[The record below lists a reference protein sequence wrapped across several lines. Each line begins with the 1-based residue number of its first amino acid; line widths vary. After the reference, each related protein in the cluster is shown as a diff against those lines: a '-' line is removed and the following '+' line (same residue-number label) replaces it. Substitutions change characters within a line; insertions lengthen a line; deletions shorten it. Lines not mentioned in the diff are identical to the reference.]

1 MSVITPKDL
10 AGRNFSLSFRGYN
23 KEEVDAYITK
33 VINNYSMLYRRCA
46 ELEEQVAVANVRL
59 ENIDKEEKRARN
71 SLNSASET
79 SDRIIAEA
87 YEKADNILVSIKR
100 NCDAI
105 LRDFRDKV
113 DAKKDA
119 LAEMNARAELF
130 KNELFEKY
138 KAHIELIEK
147 LSPDFEFDDDLSS
160 NEHVARVITELKHE
174 IEAEYD
180 ISVGYDDPESEMYS
194 DENDLPT
201 EEEINAIINDITKKN
216 IIEPEEETKDAEIQT
231 AENEAEKEKETEI
244 KEPPVQEPEKVVVR
258 AARKRTRKSTKKDV
272 TSVLEMLKEY
282 EEADARNIPKIEA
295 QLMLDVDDASEV
307 LIESTTKNKNSE
319 F

>member
-23 KEEVDAYITK
+23 KEEVDTYITK

-130 KNELFEKY
+130 KNSHRTDR
-138 KAHIELIEK
+138 KAVSRFRIRRRFK
-147 LSPDFEFDDDLSS
+147 LQR
-160 NEHVARVITELKHE
+160 AR
-174 IEAEYD
+174 
-180 ISVGYDDPESEMYS
+180 G
-194 DENDLPT
+194 
-201 EEEINAIINDITKKN
+201 
-216 IIEPEEETKDAEIQT
+216 
-231 AENEAEKEKETEI
+231 
-244 KEPPVQEPEKVVVR
+244 
-258 AARKRTRKSTKKDV
+258 
-272 TSVLEMLKEY
+272 
-282 EEADARNIPKIEA
+282 ARNNGIETRNR
-295 QLMLDVDDASEV
+295 SG
-307 LIESTTKNKNSE
+307 IRYIGRI
-319 F
+319 

>member
-119 LAEMNARAELF
+119 IAEMNARAELF

-216 IIEPEEETKDAEIQT
+216 IIEPEEETKDAEAQT

-307 LIESTTKNKNSE
+307 LIESTTKK
-319 F
+319 

>member
-147 LSPDFEFDDDLSS
+147 LSPDFEFEDDLSS

-216 IIEPEEETKDAEIQT
+216 IIEPEEETKDAEAQT

-244 KEPPVQEPEKVVVR
+244 KEPPIQEPEKVVVR

-307 LIESTTKNKNSE
+307 LIESTTKK
-319 F
+319 

>member
-10 AGRNFSLSFRGYN
+10 AGRNFSLSFRGYK

-216 IIEPEEETKDAEIQT
+216 IIEPEEETKDAEVQT
-231 AENEAEKEKETEI
+231 AENEAEKEKEAEI
-244 KEPPVQEPEKVVVR
+244 KEPPAQEPEKVVVK
-258 AARKRTRKSTKKDV
+258 ATRKRTKKNTKKDV

-295 QLMLDVDDASEV
+295 QLMLDVDDASEI
-307 LIESTTKNKNSE
+307 LIESTKK
-319 F
+319 

>member
-231 AENEAEKEKETEI
+231 AENEAKKEKETEI

-307 LIESTTKNKNSE
+307 LIESTTKK
-319 F
+319 

>member
-33 VINNYSMLYRRCA
+33 VINNYSILYRRCA

-216 IIEPEEETKDAEIQT
+216 IIEPEEETKDAEAQT

-307 LIESTTKNKNSE
+307 LIESTTKK
-319 F
+319 

>member
-119 LAEMNARAELF
+119 IAEMNARAELF

-216 IIEPEEETKDAEIQT
+216 IIEPEEETKDAEAQT

-282 EEADARNIPKIEA
+282 EEADARNIPKVEA

-307 LIESTTKNKNSE
+307 LIESTTKK
-319 F
+319 

>member
-216 IIEPEEETKDAEIQT
+216 IIEPEEETKDAEVQT

-244 KEPPVQEPEKVVVR
+244 KEPPVKEPEKVVVR

-307 LIESTTKNKNSE
+307 LIESTTKK
-319 F
+319 

>member
-23 KEEVDAYITK
+23 KEEVDTYITK

-216 IIEPEEETKDAEIQT
+216 IIEPEEETKDAEAQT

-307 LIESTTKNKNSE
+307 LIESTTKK
-319 F
+319 

>member
-160 NEHVARVITELKHE
+160 NEYVARVIKELKHE

-194 DENDLPT
+194 DENALPT

-216 IIEPEEETKDAEIQT
+216 IIEPEEETKDAEAQNT
-231 AENEAEKEKETEI
+231 ENEAEKEKETEI

-307 LIESTTKNKNSE
+307 LIESTTKK
-319 F
+319 

>member
-216 IIEPEEETKDAEIQT
+216 IIEPEEETKDAEAQT

-307 LIESTTKNKNSE
+307 LIESTTKK
-319 F
+319 

>member
-216 IIEPEEETKDAEIQT
+216 IIEPEEETKDAEAQT

-282 EEADARNIPKIEA
+282 EDADARNIPKIEA

-307 LIESTTKNKNSE
+307 LIESTTKK
-319 F
+319 

>member
-216 IIEPEEETKDAEIQT
+216 IIEPEEKTKDTEVQT

-307 LIESTTKNKNSE
+307 LIESTTKK
-319 F
+319 

>member
-216 IIEPEEETKDAEIQT
+216 IIEPEEETKDAEAQT
-231 AENEAEKEKETEI
+231 AENETEKEKETEI

-258 AARKRTRKSTKKDV
+258 AARKKTRKSTKKDV

-295 QLMLDVDDASEV
+295 QLMLDVDDASEI
-307 LIESTTKNKNSE
+307 LIESTTKK
-319 F
+319 

>member
-23 KEEVDAYITK
+23 KEEVDTYITK

-216 IIEPEEETKDAEIQT
+216 IIEPEEETKDAEAQT
-231 AENEAEKEKETEI
+231 AENETEKEKETEI

-307 LIESTTKNKNSE
+307 LIESTTKK
-319 F
+319 

>member
-130 KNELFEKY
+130 KDELFEKY

-216 IIEPEEETKDAEIQT
+216 IIEPEEETKDAEAQT

-244 KEPPVQEPEKVVVR
+244 KEPPIQEPEKVVVR

-307 LIESTTKNKNSE
+307 LIESTTKK
-319 F
+319 

>member
-216 IIEPEEETKDAEIQT
+216 IIEPEEETKDAEAQT
-231 AENEAEKEKETEI
+231 AENETEKEKETEI
-244 KEPPVQEPEKVVVR
+244 KEPPVQETEKVVVR

-307 LIESTTKNKNSE
+307 LIESTTKK
-319 F
+319 

>member
-23 KEEVDAYITK
+23 KEEVDTYITK

-216 IIEPEEETKDAEIQT
+216 IIEPEEETKDAEAQT
-231 AENEAEKEKETEI
+231 AENETEKEKETEI

-258 AARKRTRKSTKKDV
+258 ASRKRTRKSTKKDV

-307 LIESTTKNKNSE
+307 LIESTTKK
-319 F
+319 